1 MSWSLLQINLAFYV
15 EKEVIRML
23 FVIPE
28 VEKPIKIIDT
38 DVRSTIDENGNMA
51 IIRKM
56 DAVEIAELFDM
67 PLSYVLNG
75 AAKLGIC
82 TIEEGEEIDES
93 SLYR

>member
-1 MSWSLLQINLAFYV
+1 MVFIIS
-15 EKEVIRML
+15 
-23 FVIPE
+23 E

-38 DVRSTIDENGNMA
+38 DVKSTIDENGNMV
-51 IIRKM
+51 ITRKM
-56 DAVEIAELFDM
+56 DAVEIAELFDT
-67 PLSYVLNG
+67 PLSDVLNG

>member
-1 MSWSLLQINLAFYV
+1 
-15 EKEVIRML
+15 ML

-38 DVRSTIDENGNMA
+38 DVRSTIDENGNMV
-51 IIRKM
+51 ITRKM

-67 PLSYVLNG
+67 SLSDVLNG

-82 TIEEGEEIDES
+82 TIEKGEEIDES

>member
-1 MSWSLLQINLAFYV
+1 
-15 EKEVIRML
+15 ML

-38 DVRSTIDENGNMA
+38 DVKSTIDENGNMV
-51 IIRKM
+51 ITRKM

-67 PLSYVLNG
+67 PLSDVLNG

-82 TIEEGEEIDES
+82 TIEEGEELDENT
-93 SLYR
+93 LYCR

>member
-1 MSWSLLQINLAFYV
+1 
-15 EKEVIRML
+15 ML

-38 DVRSTIDENGNMA
+38 DVKSTIDENGNMV
-51 IIRKM
+51 ITRKM
-56 DAVEIAELFDM
+56 DAVEIAKLFDT
-67 PLSYVLNG
+67 PLSDVLNG
-75 AAKLGIC
+75 ATKLGIC

>member
-1 MSWSLLQINLAFYV
+1 MV
-15 EKEVIRML
+15 

-38 DVRSTIDENGNMA
+38 DVKSTIDENGNMV
-51 IIRKM
+51 ITRKI
-56 DAVEIAELFDM
+56 DTVEIAELFDM
-67 PLSYVLNG
+67 PLSDVLNG

>member
-1 MSWSLLQINLAFYV
+1 M
-15 EKEVIRML
+15 VI
-23 FVIPE
+23 
-28 VEKPIKIIDT
+28 T
-38 DVRSTIDENGNMA
+38 
-51 IIRKM
+51 RKM

-67 PLSYVLNG
+67 PPSDVLNG